1 MKYIIEVFGVMVVLA
16 FNLFLCIGVIGVSAD
31 VAAAKE
37 YKADVI
43 AEIENSNF
51 NPNVIEG
58 CIRQAELQGYE
69 LTISA
74 SCYDPWS
81 DSQIA
86 EVELTYTYEIPLL
99 KLSQQRVTRGIAR

>member
-1 MKYIIEVFGVMVVLA
+1 MKYIIEAFGVMVVLA

-51 NPNVIEG
+51 NPKVIEG
-58 CIRQAELQGYE
+58 CRQQARQQGYE
-69 LTISA
+69 LDVS
-74 SCYDPWS
+74 SYCYDPWS
-81 DSQIA
+81 DRRIA
-86 EVELTYTYEIPLL
+86 EVELTYAYDIPLL
-99 KLSQQRVTRGIAR
+99 GISQQKVTRGIAR